1 MNTEEDLL
9 DDFMRDLMK
18 ESGLEKAPSNF
29 TVAVMSQITA
39 ETAKAKRIAKPFIS
53 LRGWI
58 GIAASVVVTCIA
70 AIMTLQPSTRELP
83 GQQQV
88 ENAAKGFNS
97 LFANL
102 QFPLVLVMSLMAIA
116 LLFGLDQYLSRRKN
130 ISL

>member
-1 MNTEEDLL
+1 MNTEDERF
-9 DDFMRDLMK
+9 DDFLRDMMQ
-18 ESGLEKAPSNF
+18 ESGLEKAPPAF
-29 TVAVMSQITA
+29 TMAVMGHIAA
-39 ETAKAKRIAKPFIS
+39 ETAKAKRITKPFIS

-58 GIAASVVVTCIA
+58 GIAASVVATCIA
-70 AIMTLQPSTRELP
+70 AIMTLQPSKRELP

-88 ENAAKGFNS
+88 ASAVEGFNG